1 MYIHVY
7 IHIYSYI
14 PTYMYTY
21 TCMPTENWSV
31 LWEAIML
38 LEYARSMKSNNAQ
51 IMLLLMKL
59 YGFIGAAE
67 GITDLFE
74 SLNIKHLQMETLG

>member
-1 MYIHVY
+1 M
-7 IHIYSYI
+7 
-14 PTYMYTY
+14 
-21 TCMPTENWSV
+21 SV
-31 LWEAIML
+31 SPEDRRPLWQAILL
-38 LEYARSMKSNNAQ
+38 LEYAKNNKSSNPQ

-67 GITDLFE
+67 GITNVFE